1 MNEIL
6 NSFDKNKVKCSGC
19 GKYIDKEE
27 AWTWVP
33 AERIGEKPEKTVG
46 QRLYWCVQSFR
57 ECTNLYYDN
66 KGITFTQSAMMTKVL
81 HVPKVL

>member
-19 GKYIDKEE
+19 GKYIDKE

-33 AERIGEKPEKTVG
+33 AERIGFLPVG
-46 QRLYWCVQSFR
+46 QVDEKLYWCKESFI
-57 ECTNLYYDN
+57 ECSKGLYDLELIII
-66 KGITFTQSAMMTKVL
+66 K
-81 HVPKVL
+81 